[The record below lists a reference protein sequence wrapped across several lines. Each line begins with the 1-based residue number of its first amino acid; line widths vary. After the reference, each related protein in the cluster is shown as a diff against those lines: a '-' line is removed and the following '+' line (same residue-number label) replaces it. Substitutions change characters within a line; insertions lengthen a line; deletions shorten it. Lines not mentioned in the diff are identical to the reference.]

1 MASEADATVSSERET
16 AGMYKK
22 ILIANRGE
30 IALRV
35 LRAARELGV
44 ETVVVYS
51 EADENSLPVLLADE
65 AICIG
70 PAPSSGSYLNVR
82 NILAAAIVTGAEA
95 IHPGYGFLAENAE
108 FAEMC
113 EEHGLDFIGP
123 RPESIRRIGD
133 KASARAL
140 AEEAG
145 VPVTPGSAPLKNLED
160 ARRFAEKIGFPLILK
175 ASAGGGGRGMRV
187 VQSLSDLE
195 RQFVN
200 AQEEARNAFGNPEL
214 YMEKYLEEPKHIEIQ
229 LFGDGEG
236 EVVHLFERDCSIQ
249 RRYQKVLEEGPSLL
263 DEELRQAIAEAS
275 VRLAKHIN
283 YRGAGTCEFL
293 VDKSGRFY
301 FSEMNTRIQVEHPV
315 TELITRIDLVQ
326 EQLRVASGLGLSFTQ
341 EDISIEGHAIE
352 VRVNAEDPDHDFRPS
367 AGVITDVH
375 WPGGFG
381 IRVDS
386 HVYAGY
392 RIPPNYDSMVAK
404 IIAWAPTREEAI
416 QRMERALKETVIEG
430 VKTTIPFHLKV
441 LDNAFFRRGDV
452 YTNFIP
458 RRMNR

>member
-1 MASEADATVSSERET
+1 MFR
-16 AGMYKK
+16 K

-44 ETVVVYS
+44 QSVVVYS
-51 EADENSLPVLLADE
+51 QADENSLPVLLADE
-65 AICIG
+65 SICIG
-70 PAPSSGSYLNVR
+70 PAAASGSYLNVR

-108 FAEMC
+108 FASMC
-113 EEHGLDFIGP
+113 EEHNLVFIGP
-123 RPESIRRIGD
+123 RPLNIARIGD

-140 AEEAG
+140 AAAAG
-145 VPVTPGSAPLKNLED
+145 VPITPGSGPLPDLGAAN
-160 ARRFAEKIGFPLILK
+160 AFVAQIGFPLILK

-187 VQSLSDLE
+187 VHSLADLE

-200 AQEEARNAFGNPEL
+200 AQEEARAAFGNPEL

-229 LFGDGEG
+229 LFGDGNG
-236 EVVHLFERDCSIQ
+236 NVVHLFERDCSIQ
-249 RRYQKVLEEGPSLL
+249 RRYQKVLEEGPSSL
-263 DEELRQAIAEAS
+263 DDGLRARIADAA
-275 VRLAKHIN
+275 VRLAAHIS

-293 VDKSGRFY
+293 VEKDGNFY

-315 TELITRIDLVQ
+315 TEMITGVDLVQ
-326 EQLRVASGLGLSFTQ
+326 EQIRLAAGEPVSWSQADLKVN
-341 EDISIEGHAIE
+341 GHAIE

-375 WPGGFG
+375 WPGGPG
-381 IRVDS
+381 VRVDS
-386 HVYAGY
+386 HAYAGY
-392 RIPPNYDSMVAK
+392 RIPANYDSLIAK
-404 IIAWAPTREEAI
+404 IIAWAPTREQAI
-416 QRMERALKETVIEG
+416 ARLERALKETVIEG

-441 LDNAFFRRGDV
+441 LDNAFFRRGAV
-452 YTNFIP
+452 YTNFIA
-458 RRMNR
+458 RRMSS